1 MPNVA
6 KSCKLGYFNCLNGT
20 LKMKMLLAI
29 LFAKLNNQMPAFPYL
44 LLAKFVKDY
53 SHKLHLMHAAA
64 VDRCG
69 TLD

>member
-1 MPNVA
+1 
-6 KSCKLGYFNCLNGT
+6 
-20 LKMKMLLAI
+20 MKMLLAI